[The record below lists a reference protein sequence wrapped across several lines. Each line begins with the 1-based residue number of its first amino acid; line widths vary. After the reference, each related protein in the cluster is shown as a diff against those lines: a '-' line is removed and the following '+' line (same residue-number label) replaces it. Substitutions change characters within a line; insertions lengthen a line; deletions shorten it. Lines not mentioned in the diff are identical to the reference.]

1 MHASV
6 VGRCAASFSMSGGR
20 FRVPLKLSSP
30 RRSVSPS
37 ASARRARPPGR
48 WRGRARRYAG
58 SEGAAGAPGP
68 AGRYAVGMEWA
79 EAMDAPLDASDAELA
94 RRATLGERAAE
105 DALCRR
111 HRPRIRM

>member
-1 MHASV
+1 
-6 VGRCAASFSMSGGR
+6 
-20 FRVPLKLSSP
+20 
-30 RRSVSPS
+30 
-37 ASARRARPPGR
+37 
-48 WRGRARRYAG
+48 
-58 SEGAAGAPGP
+58 
-68 AGRYAVGMEWA
+68 MEWA